1 MTQKK
6 QKTGLVTKDISET
19 LESLDTTREGVYVYT
34 GYRLPNG
41 EVRTNYFAS
50 NQMPRLKAGTD
61 NMKRTLK
68 VSYSSIANENE
79 QLLHQLF
86 SKTRNR

>member
-1 MTQKK
+1 MIKK
-6 QKTGLVTKDISET
+6 KEPAKKDIADILENYTTET
-19 LESLDTTREGVYVYT
+19 GDDMYVMT
-34 GYRLPNG
+34 GDALPNG
-41 EVRTNYFAS
+41 EVKAKYFAS

-68 VSYSSIANENE
+68 ISFSSVAQDNE

-86 SKTRNR
+86 SKTRNK